1 MYKVMKAVIVQ
12 GDKPVKAYDLD
23 METED
28 LNAVRA
34 DILNRYGEQCKEN
47 TCVHLKYK
55 EIE

>member
-47 TCVHLKYK
+47 TCVHLQYK